1 MKRTWI
7 IVVISVAA
15 LAALAIGGLVWARTA
30 YAQSQ
35 TPNAPGFPYGMMG
48 GQSGGYGMM
57 GGYSMMGAGNY
68 GPMHQYMVEALAEA
82 LKLTPEEL
90 QARIAAGE
98 TPWQIAQSQGLNQD
112 QIQQLMLDAH
122 DKALD
127 KAVQAGL
134 LTQEQADWMDQHME
148 SMWSG
153 DGAGF
158 GGCHG
163 ANGGSSSTP
172 GTRYGPMMR
181 GNNQPSL

>member
-1 MKRTWI
+1 
-7 IVVISVAA
+7 
-15 LAALAIGGLVWARTA
+15 
-30 YAQSQ
+30 
-35 TPNAPGFPYGMMG
+35 MMG
-48 GQSGGYGMM
+48 GQYGGYGMM
-57 GGYSMMGAGNY
+57 GGFGMMGAGNY

-82 LKLTPEEL
+82 LKLTPEEV
-90 QARIAAGE
+90 QSRIDGGE
-98 TPWQIAQSQGLNQD
+98 TPWQIAQSQGLSQD

-127 KAVQAGL
+127 KAVEAGL

-153 DGAGF
+153 DGTGF

-163 ANGGSSSTP
+163 ANGTSDSTS

-181 GNNQPSL
+181 GYNQPSL